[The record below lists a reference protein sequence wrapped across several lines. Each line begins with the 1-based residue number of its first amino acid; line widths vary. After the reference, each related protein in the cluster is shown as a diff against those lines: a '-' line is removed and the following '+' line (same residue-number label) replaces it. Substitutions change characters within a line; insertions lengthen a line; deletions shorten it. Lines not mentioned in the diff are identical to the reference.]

1 MFLEYWMIAVLIASF
16 GVCALWN
23 RKVGIALGT
32 IATLQ
37 RLVDEKIVAIEDDK
51 LVPYRNAWA
60 PKPVKRRKK
69 VDI

>member
-1 MFLEYWMIAVLIASF
+1 MFLEYWMIAVIIASF

-37 RLVDEKIVAIEDDK
+37 RLVDDKIVAIEDDK

>member
-1 MFLEYWMIAVLIASF
+1 MFLEYWMIAILIAFF
-16 GVCALWN
+16 GACALWN

-37 RLVDEKIVAIEDDK
+37 RLVDDKIVSIENDK
-51 LVPYRNAWA
+51 LVPYRNSWA

>member
-1 MFLEYWMIAVLIASF
+1 MFLDYWMIAALIAMF
-16 GVCALWN
+16 GVCALYN

-37 RLVDEKIVAIEDDK
+37 RLVDDKIVAIENDK

-60 PKPVKRRKK
+60 PKPIKRRKK

>member
-1 MFLEYWMIAVLIASF
+1 MFLEYWMIAVIIASF

-37 RLVDEKIVAIEDDK
+37 RLVDEKIVAIENDK

>member
-1 MFLEYWMIAVLIASF
+1 MFLDYWMIAALIAMF
-16 GVCALWN
+16 GVCAIYN

-32 IATLQ
+32 VATLQ
-37 RLVDEKIVAIEDDK
+37 RLVDDKIVAIENDK

-60 PKPVKRRKK
+60 TKPVKRRKK

>member
-1 MFLEYWMIAVLIASF
+1 MFLEYWMIAIVIASF
-16 GVCALWN
+16 GACALWN

-37 RLVDEKIVAIEDDK
+37 RLVDDKIVAIENDK

-60 PKPVKRRKK
+60 PKPIKRRKK